1 MWAEGPRLDPIAT
14 GRKTISLKVVNFPT
28 ESADGNPMDPIAS
41 LSRAERMLLTVI
53 KQRGP
58 RAFVLVVALAAIAM
72 SELITLVTLLLLEAP
87 VRDVV
92 VGIVIAVAGPAVV
105 STLAAASLC
114 RFLNALTAATTD
126 LQHLSRTDSLTGVL
140 NRRAFS
146 ADAQA
151 LVASHADDVLVV
163 AMVDIDEFKQVN
175 DEHGHA
181 TGDLLLETL
190 ANDLEDALHDSG
202 VLGRL
207 GGDEFAVVALARDA
221 AEAAALSARLN
232 AACDLGAALSGA
244 RASIGSF
251 VATEPTS
258 LAQALAQADRALYDS
273 KRDRVSGR
281 P

>member
-1 MWAEGPRLDPIAT
+1 
-14 GRKTISLKVVNFPT
+14 
-28 ESADGNPMDPIAS
+28 MDPIAS

-53 KQRGP
+53 KERGP

-72 SELITLVTLLLLEAP
+72 SELITLATLLLLEAP

-105 STLAAASLC
+105 ATLAAASLC
-114 RFLNALTAATTD
+114 RFLNALTAATAD

-221 AEAAALSARLN
+221 AEAEALSARLN
-232 AACDLGAALSGA
+232 SACDLGGALSGA

-258 LAQALAQADRALYDS
+258 LAQALAHADRALYDS